1 MECADADKYD
11 RIYCNALT
19 VINKIVFTSPEA
31 MVEFSGE
38 KNITALVKTNIY
50 SFERSILLRATGK
63 QKSPITNHAT
73 TLCKECEIKSLSILA
88 SHADV
93 LRLVTRSSPRTRDK
107 PKNVCV
113 GGYFNPGTELTLNHA
128 ISIVSNG

>member
-11 RIYCNALT
+11 HIYCNALT

-31 MVEFSGE
+31 MVEFSGK
-38 KNITALVKTNIY
+38 KNITSALVKTFANIY

-63 QKSPITNHAT
+63 QKSPITNHAMQRMRN
-73 TLCKECEIKSLSILA
+73 KI
-88 SHADV
+88 
-93 LRLVTRSSPRTRDK
+93 SS
-107 PKNVCV
+107 
-113 GGYFNPGTELTLNHA
+113 NPGTKLTLNHA

>member
-31 MVEFSGE
+31 MVEFSGK
-38 KNITALVKTNIY
+38 KNITSALVKTFANIY

-73 TLCKECEIKSLSILA
+73 TLCKECETRGLESL
-88 SHADV
+88 
-93 LRLVTRSSPRTRDK
+93 TRMLFSDHCWV
-107 PKNVCV
+107 VC
-113 GGYFNPGTELTLNHA
+113 EE
-128 ISIVSNG
+128 